1 MKAAEQLTEN
11 WLMATEIHKL
21 ETRLWRK
28 SQRDKCK
35 VVLFTSASRGEG
47 KSTTV
52 ACLATALG
60 LYPGRHVLAVDLDFR
75 VPRLNSHFEVPLSHG
90 LGEVLRRECAIED
103 AIISTGLPSLDL
115 ALPRAEGEDPALL
128 LQTTALWEMFVYFRK
143 NYDLILMDVPAL
155 IPVADTSM
163 LLPLADGVVLIA
175 MAGKTTKHELSKARE
190 LCLGMEASI
199 LGLVVGNLQEAT
211 PEYGYGYG
219 YGYGHG
225 YGDGYGYRRG
235 SSRTGSKTDE
245 DKVKSDERERS

>member
-1 MKAAEQLTEN
+1 MKVVDRLNEH

-28 SQRDKCK
+28 SQRDGFK

-52 ACLATALG
+52 ACLATSLG
-60 LYPGRHVLAVDLDFR
+60 LYPGRRVLAVDLDFR
-75 VPRLNSHFEVPLSHG
+75 VPQLNSHFEVSVSHG
-90 LGEVLRRECAIED
+90 LGEVLRGECAIEE
-103 AIISTGLPSLDL
+103 AIIKTGLPSLDI
-115 ALPRAEGEDPALL
+115 ALPCSEGEDPALL
-128 LQTTALWEMFVYFRK
+128 LNTTALWEMFVHFRK

-163 LLPLADGVVLIA
+163 LLPLSDGVVLLA

-190 LCLGMEASI
+190 MCLGMEANI

-219 YGYGHG
+219 YGYHREDGNSKREMGEGRTNPDVEDEHG
-225 YGDGYGYRRG
+225 
-235 SSRTGSKTDE
+235 
-245 DKVKSDERERS
+245 